1 MAKEN
6 TYTIDD
12 SVVYNTIDETLANL
26 DITILEKARQ
36 ESIKAGE
43 STEILDKAI
52 DERKKRD
59 RLIKEEKSLNKIIG
73 LLGFIS
79 GLFQKKP
86 KSSTMI
92 EDKEY
97 EPYNFEEEELEED
110 DYHYDDLD

>member
-1 MAKEN
+1 MTKEK
-6 TYTIDD
+6 TYTIDE
-12 SVVYNTIDETLANL
+12 SVVYSTIDETLANL
-26 DITILEKARQ
+26 DITVLEKVRQ
-36 ESIKAGE
+36 ESIKNGE

-52 DERKKRD
+52 EERKKRD
-59 RLIKEEKSLNKIIG
+59 KLIKEEKSLNKGIG

-86 KSSTMI
+86 KSNKLI

-110 DYHYDDLD
+110 DYHNDDLD